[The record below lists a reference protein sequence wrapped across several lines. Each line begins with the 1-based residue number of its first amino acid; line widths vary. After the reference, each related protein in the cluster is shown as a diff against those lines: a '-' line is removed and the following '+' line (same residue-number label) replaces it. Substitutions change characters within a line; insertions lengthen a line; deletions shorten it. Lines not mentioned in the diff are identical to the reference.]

1 MHVICVAQEAVR
13 AADEPVALLLLPAK
27 RVGGVGD
34 DGVGG
39 EGLQLVHVE
48 RRHGAGNVV
57 GEVEGAADAA
67 ITRLV
72 HLDVVARRVPAVE
85 AGPAAQKELLRKEGD
100 TNYILYTLKCI
111 FVITRLRETC
121 RSGHQ
126 QESHNLAETILHF
139 ILLTNMITSF

>member
-13 AADEPVALLLLPAK
+13 AADEPVALLLLLPAK

-67 ITRLV
+67 IPRLV

-85 AGPAAQKELLRKEGD
+85 AGLAAQKELLRKKD
-100 TNYILYTLKCI
+100 IL
-111 FVITRLRETC
+111 
-121 RSGHQ
+121 S
-126 QESHNLAETILHF
+126 
-139 ILLTNMITSF
+139 